1 MLVLTRK
8 VGEKI
13 HIGDHISIR
22 VIEIK
27 GSQVKIGIDAPK
39 EIPILREELYER
51 VRSENFD
58 ALNVS
63 RKDLDS
69 VYNSLIKKE

>member
-27 GSQVKIGIDAPK
+27 ASQVKIGIDAPK

-63 RKDLDS
+63 GKDLDS
-69 VYNSLIKKE
+69 LYNSFIKKE